1 MVLDSSYC
9 NRILFAIVAQGID
22 LIARAKANTRLYA
35 VGKEAG
41 AGFTPKEVQQDRSHP
56 WTKGE
61 FYFGSARHMLKYKEV
76 RDIVWPGGADKRHV
90 RMIVIAATPYRRRK
104 NANLSYRQP
113 GYLLTTD
120 LLSEATYLIQCYLD
134 RWQIEVNHR
143 EEKTVLGVGQAQV
156 SNQQSVE
163 REPVFAVVSYS
174 LLKLA
179 ALKALGPTRTEE
191 YGELPAWY
199 TGSSRPSCEDLVQK
213 LRQEAWQHP
222 ELLAPYG
229 VTITPIGLIRAL
241 RA

>member
-1 MVLDSSYC
+1 
-9 NRILFAIVAQGID
+9 
-22 LIARAKANTRLYA
+22 
-35 VGKEAG
+35 
-41 AGFTPKEVQQDRSHP
+41 
-56 WTKGE
+56 
-61 FYFGSARHMLKYKEV
+61 MLKYKEV

-104 NANLSYRQP
+104 NAKLSYRQP